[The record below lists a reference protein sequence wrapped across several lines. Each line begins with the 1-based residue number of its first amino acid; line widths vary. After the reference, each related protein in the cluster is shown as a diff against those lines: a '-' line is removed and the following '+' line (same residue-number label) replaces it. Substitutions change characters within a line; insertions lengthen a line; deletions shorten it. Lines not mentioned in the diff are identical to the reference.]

1 VTRKRPVVR
10 TERGLDRLVTFL
22 DAIVAIAI
30 TLLVLPLVDVLASA
44 DEDADLGP
52 VLAEEAAQFGTFVLS
67 FVVIARLWLVHHRL
81 VETVG
86 GYDEAFVM
94 VNLAWS
100 CTVVLLPFA
109 TQVMARFGTDRV
121 AVATYIGTIT
131 ASSVCL
137 SVMSVLVWR
146 RPHLR
151 KTPADAPPRP
161 VAGLVTTGTLVA
173 ALVLGVLVPAVN
185 YFALFLLFLTGP
197 VVRRLRRAVE

>member
-1 VTRKRPVVR
+1 MTRDRQVVR

-30 TLLVLPLVDVLASA
+30 TLLVLPLVEVLASA
-44 DEDADLGP
+44 EEDADLGP
-52 VLAEEAAQFGTFVLS
+52 VVAEEAVQFGTFLLS
-67 FVVIARLWLVHHRL
+67 FVVIAQLWLVHHRL

-86 GYDEAFVM
+86 GYDEAFV
-94 VNLAWS
+94 VANLAWS

-109 TQVMARFGTDRV
+109 TQAVALFGTDRV

-131 ASSVCL
+131 ASSACL
-137 SVMSVLVWR
+137 SVISVLVWR

-151 KTPADAPPRP
+151 KTPTDAPPRP
-161 VAGLVTTGTLVA
+161 SAGLVTTGTLVV

-197 VVRRLRRAVE
+197 VDRRLRRAAK